1 VARSDEEPESGETRT
16 LIARAFTLVEDV
28 VYIGIGTL
36 LALSATILLVNGA
49 IGLWRA
55 TLEGAPLPGV
65 ISLLDRTLL
74 VLMLVEL
81 LYTVQVS
88 FREHALLPEPFL
100 IVGLIAATRRI
111 LVVTAEFSV
120 SAQDGAPERFRNG
133 MLEIALLTVM
143 TVALVASLLMLR
155 RVRDPGKSASR
166 S

>member
-1 VARSDEEPESGETRT
+1 MAGRQPQEGDTRGI
-16 LIARAFTLVEDV
+16 IARAFALAEDV
-28 VYIGIGTL
+28 IYIGIGVL
-36 LALSATILLVNGA
+36 LAFSAAALLVSSA
-49 IGLWRA
+49 VGLWQA
-55 TLEGAPLPGV
+55 TTSGAPLGGV
-65 ISLLDRTLL
+65 VALLDRTLL

-88 FREHALLPEPFL
+88 FRAHALLPEPFI

-120 SAQDGAPERFRNG
+120 ADKAGAPDRFRNG
-133 MLEIALLTVM
+133 MIEIALLTVM

-155 RVRDPGKSASR
+155 RASGPGSEASR